1 VKAISN
7 SSPLINFAALGRF
20 TLLRELYRTI
30 VIPDAVYHEVVVAGR
45 GQPGAAEVE
54 QAYWVTREAVI
65 NPSIVAALHELGRGE
80 AEAVA
85 LAVENPGSLLILD
98 ERRGRLAAMNL
109 GVNIIGTLGVLLVAK
124 RKGLLAALAPEIE
137 KLQMQVGFR
146 VRADLKAKVL
156 QEAGEGEG

>member
-1 VKAISN
+1 MKVISN

-20 TLLRELYRTI
+20 TLLRELYGTI
-30 VIPDAVYHEVVVAGR
+30 VIPDAVYHEVVVAGQ

-54 QAYWVTREAVI
+54 QADWITREAVT
-65 NPSIVAALHELGRGE
+65 NPTVIAALHELGRGE

-98 ERRGRLAAMNL
+98 ERRGRLAAINL
-109 GVNIIGTLGVLLVAK
+109 HVNIIGTLGVLLVAK

-156 QEAGEGEG
+156 QEAGEGNE

>member
-1 VKAISN
+1 MKVISN
-7 SSPLINFAALGRF
+7 SSPLINFATLGRF
-20 TLLRELYRTI
+20 TLLRELYGTI
-30 VIPDAVYHEVVVAGR
+30 VIPDAVYHEVVVAGQ

-54 QAYWVTREAVI
+54 QADWITREAVG
-65 NPSIVAALHELGRGE
+65 NPTVIAALHELGRGE

-98 ERRGRLAAMNL
+98 ERRGRLAAINL
-109 GVNIIGTLGVLLVAK
+109 HVNIIGTLGVLLVAK
-124 RKGLLAALAPEIE
+124 RKGFLAALAPEIE

-156 QEAGEGEG
+156 QEAGEGNE

>member
-1 VKAISN
+1 MKVISN

-20 TLLRELYRTI
+20 TLLRELYETI
-30 VIPDAVYHEVVVAGR
+30 VIPDAVYHEVVVAGQ
-45 GQPGAAEVE
+45 GHPGAAEVE
-54 QAYWVTREAVI
+54 QADWITREAVG
-65 NPSIVAALHELGRGE
+65 NPAVIAALHELGRGE

-98 ERRGRLAAMNL
+98 ERRGRLAAINL
-109 GVNIIGTLGVLLVAK
+109 HVNIIGTLGVLLVAK

-156 QEAGEGEG
+156 QEAGEGNE